1 MVSTR
6 KRNTEERALL
16 VEHVE
21 AALEKELTEH
31 QSCGDRKTVEQRHT
45 RPRNGFGSRELKW
58 SQRVEALEQEN
69 AKLKRLVA
77 ELSLQKLALKD
88 ILLSRG
94 L

>member
-1 MVSTR
+1 MARSR
-6 KRNTEERALL
+6 RQKLEEGVLL

-21 AALEKELTEH
+21 AGLGSDLTTH
-31 QSCGDRKTVEQRHT
+31 QSCEDRKIIERRHSL
-45 RPRNGFGSRELKW
+45 PRKHSHGTKLKS
-58 SQRVEALEQEN
+58 SQRVKALEQEN

-88 ILLSRG
+88 ILVSKG

>member
-1 MVSTR
+1 MASTR
-6 KRNTEERALL
+6 KRDTEKRALL

-21 AALEKELTEH
+21 AGLEKELTNP
-31 QSCGDRKTVEQRHT
+31 QSCGDRKTVEQRHA
-45 RPRNGFGSRELKW
+45 RPRNGSDSQELKW

>member
-1 MVSTR
+1 MARSR
-6 KRNTEERALL
+6 KEIPEENALL
-16 VEHVE
+16 IRHVE
-21 AALEKELTEH
+21 VGLECALTVP
-31 QSCGDRKTVEQRHT
+31 QSCEDRKAIERTYDQPHRDSE
-45 RPRNGFGSRELKW
+45 SRELRW
-58 SQRVEALEQEN
+58 SRRVKALEQEN